1 MGEVWL
7 ASVAAG
13 REEVKEAWGWGSRSR
28 RRRGFFK
35 LVVAQVVQAVVV
47 VWRAGGGGGGVSR
60 GGTRRTGGEGGG
72 TVLGDSSVVATQARR
87 AHQEKASTVGSR
99 ESSLSHINLVIRI
112 NTARAA
118 GLAAPARAHQSI
130 RSVLHQQT
138 IDIRADRV
146 KIMLM

>member
-1 MGEVWL
+1 MIAKQSSFQKGLSCVGQEEEEERQDDGGERGRDGWGKSGSLRWL
-7 ASVAAG
+7 

-47 VWRAGGGGGGVSR
+47 VWRAGGGVSR

-99 ESSLSHINLVIRI
+99 ESSLSHINLVIR
-112 NTARAA
+112 TR
-118 GLAAPARAHQSI
+118 LPEQPA
-130 RSVLHQQT
+130 
-138 IDIRADRV
+138 
-146 KIMLM
+146 